1 MNIKYMHSF
10 FWDRNSLETHKLNF
24 TSLSFACGP
33 RVEYLKS
40 SPRLLNF
47 STDLVIC
54 KNFETESNKRFNN
67 LYIQSNVLKVSSL
80 LFLNPLTPKSDQHLI
95 SPYSIN
101 AESRTKVKGINP
113 LTPRS
118 DQGRISPY
126 TINTI
131 SSMEVMR
138 IK

>member
-10 FWDRNSLETHKLNF
+10 FLDRNSLETHKLNF

-54 KNFETESNKRFNN
+54 KIK
-67 LYIQSNVLKVSSL
+67 ILK
-80 LFLNPLTPKSDQHLI
+80 LNQIKD
-95 SPYSIN
+95 SIT
-101 AESRTKVKGINP
+101 SIYKV
-113 LTPRS
+113 
-118 DQGRISPY
+118 
-126 TINTI
+126 
-131 SSMEVMR
+131 MF
-138 IK
+138 